1 MSAAPRF
8 SLRAAVTDAVSTG
21 RRDELTE
28 AVEGVETDITPEAV
42 PHPPVRQRASRGT
55 AEAMQTK
62 RPTTRQGARGVTV
75 WVEPEVYRMIKL
87 VGLDADMT
95 TQDVMMEAI
104 NDLLAKKGKGRIAR
118 TR

>member
-1 MSAAPRF
+1 MSATPRF
-8 SLRAAVTDAVSTG
+8 SLRAAVTDSVSTG
-21 RRDELTE
+21 RRDEAPETIDPLTTPEVAPMPEPRRATKATSE
-28 AVEGVETDITPEAV
+28 AVK
-42 PHPPVRQRASRGT
+42 S
-55 AEAMQTK
+55 K
-62 RPTTRQGARGVTV
+62 RPTTRQGARGITV

-104 NDLLAKKGKGRIAR
+104 NDLLAKKGKGRIAK

>member
-1 MSAAPRF
+1 MNAAPRF
-8 SLRAAVTDAVSTG
+8 SLRAAVTDSVSTG
-21 RRDELTE
+21 RRNDASQ
-28 AVEGVETDITPEAV
+28 AVEAIEADTV
-42 PHPPVRQRASRGT
+42 PDAPPPPRQRAPKAP
-55 AEAMQTK
+55 AEAVQTK
-62 RPTTRQGARGVTV
+62 RPTTRQGARGITV

-104 NDLLAKKGKGRIAR
+104 NDLLAKKGKGRIAK

>member
-8 SLRAAVTDAVSTG
+8 SLRAAVTDSVSTG
-21 RRDELTE
+21 RRDEPPAIVEPEDASE
-28 AVEGVETDITPEAV
+28 AAPVQV
-42 PHPPVRQRASRGT
+42 PAASRSIKDT
-55 AEAMQTK
+55 KTK
-62 RPTTRQGARGVTV
+62 RPATRQGARGITV

-87 VGLDADMT
+87 VGLDTDMT

-104 NDLLAKKGKGRIAR
+104 NDLLAKRGKGRLAK

>member
-8 SLRAAVTDAVSTG
+8 SLRAAVTDSVSTG
-21 RRDELTE
+21 RREE
-28 AVEGVETDITPEAV
+28 PAAAVEADA
-42 PHPPVRQRASRGT
+42 T
-55 AEAMQTK
+55 AEAAPLPMTRREVKPAEPVKTK
-62 RPTTRQGARGVTV
+62 RPTTREGARGVTV

-104 NDLLAKKGKGRIAR
+104 NDLLAKKGKGRIAK

>member
-1 MSAAPRF
+1 MNAAPRF
-8 SLRAAVTDAVSTG
+8 SLRAAVTDSVSTG
-21 RRDELTE
+21 RKDELPE
-28 AVEGVETDITPEAV
+28 AVEAVEAA
-42 PHPPVRQRASRGT
+42 PPPPARQRAAKAA
-55 AEAMQTK
+55 AEPAQTK
-62 RPTTRQGARGVTV
+62 RPTTRQGARGITV

-104 NDLLAKKGKGRIAR
+104 NDLLAKKGKGRIAK

>member
-8 SLRAAVTDAVSTG
+8 SLRAAVTDSVSTG
-21 RRDELTE
+21 RRDELPE
-28 AVEGVETDITPEAV
+28 AVEAEAPAEPAAPPPPRRRAAKAAAV
-42 PHPPVRQRASRGT
+42 PIK
-55 AEAMQTK
+55 TK
-62 RPTTRQGARGVTV
+62 RPTTREGARGITV
-75 WVEPEVYRMIKL
+75 WVEPEIYRMIKL

-104 NDLLAKKGKGRIAR
+104 NDLLAKKGKGRIAK

>member
-8 SLRAAVTDAVSTG
+8 SLRAAVTDSVSTG
-21 RRDELTE
+21 RRDEPPTV
-28 AVEGVETDITPEAV
+28 VELEDAPETAPVQVSA
-42 PHPPVRQRASRGT
+42 PPRST
-55 AEAMQTK
+55 KDTKTK
-62 RPTTRQGARGVTV
+62 RPATRQGARGITV

-87 VGLDADMT
+87 VGLDTDMT

-104 NDLLAKKGKGRIAR
+104 NDLLAKRGKGRLAK